1 MLLLTICGIAGRR
14 WLPPLKR
21 SLAGTEFK
29 KNRGVSGEPRTLKVL
44 EGTWAS
50 LDSDNYTQG
59 LKQDIGFGGA
69 TAVARKR
76 WERRLAWIKIK
87 PNGRLVPLS

>member
-1 MLLLTICGIAGRR
+1 
-14 WLPPLKR
+14 
-21 SLAGTEFK
+21 
-29 KNRGVSGEPRTLKVL
+29 LKVL